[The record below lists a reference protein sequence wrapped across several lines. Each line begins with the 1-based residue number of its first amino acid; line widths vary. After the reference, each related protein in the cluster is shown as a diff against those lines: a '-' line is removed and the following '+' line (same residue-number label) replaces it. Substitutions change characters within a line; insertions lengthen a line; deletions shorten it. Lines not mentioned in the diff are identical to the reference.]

1 VIQSVDRAVRVL
13 TALQGSRRMALSELA
28 TRLELPPSTVHGLVR
43 TLVAHGL
50 VVQERGSNRYQL
62 GPAVLRLGN
71 VYLDTIEL
79 RSKAIPWAED
89 VARRTGFAVR
99 TAVLL
104 LDDVVIIHH
113 EPRPDGSRQMPEV
126 GIVIPAHASALG
138 KAILAFTGPDGRPGG
153 RAPLRSMTGD
163 TITSREALEA
173 ELESVRTTGLADE
186 AEEALLGECGVAAP
200 VFDAHADV
208 AGAIGVVVP
217 SAAWPVDQAVRDA
230 VREAARAIS
239 RELGAPGWP
248 SRAGTG

>member
-1 VIQSVDRAVRVL
+1 VTVIQSVDRAIRVL

-50 VVQERGSNRYQL
+50 VVQERGSSRYQL

-79 RSKAIPWAED
+79 RSRAVPWAED

-138 KAILAFTGPDGRPGG
+138 KAILAFEGPDERRPAGE
-153 RAPLRSMTGD
+153 ALRSMTGE
-163 TITSREALEA
+163 TITSPTELATDLASVRESGLALE
-173 ELESVRTTGLADE
+173 E
-186 AEEALLGECGVAAP
+186 EEALLGECGVAAP
-200 VFDAHADV
+200 VFDASAGV
-208 AGAIGVVVP
+208 VGAIGVVVP
-217 SAAWPVDQAVRDA
+217 SSAWPIDQTTRDA
-230 VREAARAIS
+230 VRDAARAIS
-239 RELGAPGWP
+239 RELGSPRWPAP
-248 SRAGTG
+248 TE

>member
-1 VIQSVDRAVRVL
+1 VIQSVDRAIRML

-28 TRLELPPSTVHGLVR
+28 TRLELPPSTVHGLLR

-50 VVQERGSNRYQL
+50 VVQERGSSRYQL

-79 RSKAIPWAED
+79 RSKAVPWAED
-89 VARRTGFAVR
+89 VARRTGFSVR

-138 KAILAFTGPDGRPGG
+138 KAILAFEGG
-153 RAPLRSMTGD
+153 GEPSLTDPLRSMTGE
-163 TITSREALEA
+163 TVTSRSALAGDLATVRETGIALE
-173 ELESVRTTGLADE
+173 D
-186 AEEALLGECGVAAP
+186 EEALLGECGVAAP
-200 VFDAHADV
+200 VFDSHAGV
-208 AGAIGVVVP
+208 VGAIGVVVP
-217 SAAWPVDQAVRDA
+217 SAAWPVDQATRDT
-230 VREAARAIS
+230 VREAARGIS
-239 RELGAPGWP
+239 RELGAVRWP
-248 SRAGTG
+248 SPSP

>member
-1 VIQSVDRAVRVL
+1 MIQSVDRAVRVL

-28 TRLELPPSTVHGLVR
+28 TRLELPPSTVHGLIR

-50 VVQERGSNRYQL
+50 VVQERGSTRYQL

-79 RSKAIPWAED
+79 RSKAVPWAED
-89 VARRTGFAVR
+89 IARRTGFAVR

-138 KAILAFTGPDGRPGG
+138 KAILAFSGEAAGSLSE
-153 RAPLRSMTGD
+153 PLRSMTGE
-163 TITSREALEA
+163 T
-173 ELESVRTTGLADE
+173 RTTVSALAADLAGVRE
-186 AEEALLGECGVAAP
+186 TGIATEDEEALLGECGVAAP
-200 VFDAHADV
+200 VFDSHAGV
-208 AGAIGVVVP
+208 VGAIGIVVP
-217 SAAWPVDQAVRDA
+217 STAWPVERSVLEV
-230 VREAARAIS
+230 VREAARAVS

-248 SRAGTG
+248 SRQLP

>member
-1 VIQSVDRAVRVL
+1 MIQSVDRAIRVL
-13 TALQGSRRMALSELA
+13 TALGGSRRMALSELA
-28 TRLELPPSTVHGLVR
+28 ARLELPPSTVHGLVR

-50 VVQERGSNRYQL
+50 VVQERGSSRYQL

-79 RSKAIPWAED
+79 RSKAVPWAED

-126 GIVIPAHASALG
+126 GIVIPATASALG
-138 KAILAFTGPDGRPGG
+138 KAILDFGG
-153 RAPLRSMTGD
+153 DSGEPVLSEPLRSMTGE
-163 TITSREALEA
+163 TLTSMSALA
-173 ELESVRTTGLADE
+173 AQFESVRESGLAVE
-186 AEEALLGECGVAAP
+186 EEEALLGECSVAAP
-200 VFDAHADV
+200 VFDASAGV
-208 AGAIGVVVP
+208 VGAIGVVVP
-217 SAAWPVDQAVRDA
+217 SAAWPVDQATRDA
-230 VREAARAIS
+230 VRDAARAVS

-248 SRAGTG
+248 PRSAWR

>member
-1 VIQSVDRAVRVL
+1 
-13 TALQGSRRMALSELA
+13 MALSELA

-50 VVQERGSNRYQL
+50 VVQERGSSRSQL

-71 VYLDTIEL
+71 VSLDTIEL
-79 RSKAIPWAED
+79 RSRAVPWAED

-138 KAILAFTGPDGRPGG
+138 KAILAFEGADDRHPPSEL
-153 RAPLRSMTGD
+153 LRSMTGD
-163 TITSREALEA
+163 TITSRKELSATVATVRESGIALE
-173 ELESVRTTGLADE
+173 D
-186 AEEALLGECGVAAP
+186 EEALLGECGVAAP
-200 VFDAHADV
+200 VFDANAGV
-208 AGAIGVVVP
+208 VGAIGV
-217 SAAWPVDQAVRDA
+217 
-230 VREAARAIS
+230 
-239 RELGAPGWP
+239 
-248 SRAGTG
+248 

>member
-1 VIQSVDRAVRVL
+1 MVIQSVDRAIRVL

-28 TRLELPPSTVHGLVR
+28 TRLELPPSTVHGLLR

-50 VVQERGSNRYQL
+50 VVQERGSTRYQL

-79 RSKAIPWAED
+79 RSKAVPWAED

-138 KAILAFTGPDGRPGG
+138 KAILAFAGSDQRPLTE
-153 RAPLRSMTGD
+153 PLRSMTGE
-163 TITSREALEA
+163 TITSLPALRADLTTVRETGVA
-173 ELESVRTTGLADE
+173 EED
-186 AEEALLGECGVAAP
+186 EEALLGECSVAAP
-200 VFDAHADV
+200 VFDSHAGV
-208 AGAIGVVVP
+208 VGAIGVVVP
-217 SAAWPVDQAVRDA
+217 SGAWPVDQTARDT
-230 VREAARAIS
+230 VREAARGIS
-239 RELGAPGWP
+239 RELGAPRWP
-248 SRAGTG
+248 STSV